1 MASQNPMAIR
11 FIIKICIFWKSLS
24 KFTQKPRNKPI
35 LLIGL
40 FKILNPD
47 SVGLKP
53 GQSCWLQASDRSV
66 CVRGHPSSP
75 KFPLRQAFEQD
86 LVPPPQVTEQEPKS
100 EHSSI
105 TKKII

>member
-1 MASQNPMAIR
+1 MYSL
-11 FIIKICIFWKSLS
+11 KIFVANFRK
-24 KFTQKPRNKPI
+24 KPRNLPISI

-40 FKILNPD
+40 FKILNHD
-47 SVGLKP
+47 SVALKP
-53 GQSCWLQASDRSV
+53 GQSCWLQASDRSL

-75 KFPLRQAFEQD
+75 KSPLRQVFEQD

-100 EHSSI
+100 EHSST